1 MKRNRSLLALVQC
14 ALLLAVG
21 LVFRY
26 FSQMIPI
33 AGVGGMRLSVS
44 VFFTR
49 MPAILFGP
57 VYGAAVGSLSDFL
70 GWLIRPDEGAYIF
83 PMTITAALGGFLAGF
98 IFKHVKGIRINSN
111 HKGIY
116 LTITVLFGIFGAI
129 NHMSSTLFAHSYF
142 GNLILQ
148 LGEKRLPYFTYG
160 FYVCFAIGIIFYLIN
175 YLVERFSNKPF
186 AELYMKIFITL
197 LCANIPVTTLNTF
210 VLRWFYDGLAKLPF
224 SVVYAPRV
232 IEEIIT
238 TFITAYVVTY
248 LYKVFERINRKIS
261 DNRQQ

>member
-1 MKRNRSLLALVQC
+1 MKRNHSLLVLVQC
-14 ALLLAVG
+14 ALLLAIG

-33 AGVGGMRLSVS
+33 AGVGGMRLSIS
-44 VFFTR
+44 VFFTKI
-49 MPAILFGP
+49 PAILFGP
-57 VYGAAVGSLSDFL
+57 FYGAAVCGLADFL

-83 PMTITAALGGFLAGF
+83 PMTVTAAIGGLLAGI
-98 IFKHVKGIRINSN
+98 IFKYIKNIKLNKHHR
-111 HKGIY
+111 GIY
-116 LTITVLFGIFGAI
+116 LIVSVLFGVFGLM
-129 NHMSSTLFAHSYF
+129 NHMCSTVFSDSNF
-142 GNLILQ
+142 GRLILQ

-160 FYVCFAIGIIFYLIN
+160 FYVCFIVSILFYLIN
-175 YLVERFSNKPF
+175 LFIEKFSNKQF
-186 AELYMKIFITL
+186 AELYMKIFVTL

-248 LYKVFERINRKIS
+248 LYKVFERLNKNIS
-261 DNRQQ
+261 DNKQ